1 MMDMIDRETAKT
13 LNLNTPTKNK
23 DIELCGEMMRDV
35 SGVFFDGV
43 SLKLLHKLKQKYTSN
58 KFVMS
63 ELIEELTNIINAK
76 SGLEKEIVGL
86 EKEVESLRKR
96 NDELE
101 NGMDDMNSNF
111 DEIIEYEVSKRCVNE
126 YGLDEESEIEILKN
140 DIECLEREKKELE
153 KKVEDWERMMN
164 LKTERMRDISEEDWV
179 NGRY

>member
-1 MMDMIDRETAKT
+1 MDMIDRETAKT

-101 NGMDDMNSNF
+101 KG
-111 DEIIEYEVSKRCVNE
+111 Y
-126 YGLDEESEIEILKN
+126 
-140 DIECLEREKKELE
+140 
-153 KKVEDWERMMN
+153 
-164 LKTERMRDISEEDWV
+164 
-179 NGRY
+179 